1 MQCKRGQFSW
11 FSLQCKGR
19 AVSRLMESFAIE
31 DHFEFDDNSSFSE
44 EEEMP
49 STGMDQDMTPGES
62 SVLFS
67 TAPTFGEDLE
77 ASKASKGEKLH
88 P

>member
-1 MQCKRGQFSW
+1 MHKRHASEKQGNIFC
-11 FSLQCKGR
+11 FAVQCKGR

-49 STGMDQDMTPGES
+49 PTGTEEDMTSGKSPHTPRPK
-62 SVLFS
+62 S
-67 TAPTFGEDLE
+67 TLGG
-77 ASKASKGEKLH
+77 SN
-88 P
+88 